1 MATVIPFEERAVAH
15 LRERLGEAREAN
27 EDLIAFARGH
37 SGAVASIHEA
47 VLAAIECDGVE
58 GLLHVVTQ
66 EWPLILGIDA
76 VALSLIVGDKGFRAD
91 GSGIQLVDPA
101 ILRRAVDAIDG
112 VEMRKVERGHPLFGP
127 ACDADQRLGADQV
140 AGRAEQRMAAAVRP
154 ASAGPA
160 RRAEPRRPSRLRI
173 ADVPW
178 TDACGYDPQVAD
190 APPSLIH
197 PAQALAAEWASY
209 LQHDRRRSAHT
220 VRAYVATAHR
230 LIDFLGRYRGE
241 EILRAGLLD
250 LSAAD
255 LRAFLAD
262 RRGQGL
268 GASSAARELSG
279 VRAFL
284 IYAAEQQGHHAQLPR
299 TRAPKRPRTLPRPAA
314 PDEAVELAEN
324 AAEAASAP
332 WIGARDLAILLLLY
346 GAGLRVAEAM
356 SLRAAVLPIG
366 QTLRVTGKRSK
377 TRVVPVVPAV
387 REAIDDYVR
396 QCPYPVSGDTPLFVG
411 ARGGPLNPDLV
422 RRVVAAARRRLGLP
436 ETLTPH
442 ALRHS
447 FATHLLAR
455 GADLRALQELLGHA
469 SLSSTQI
476 YTAVDAARLLDVY
489 RHAHPRA

>member
-1 MATVIPFEERAVAH
+1 MADE
-15 LRERLGEAREAN
+15 
-27 EDLIAFARGH
+27 
-37 SGAVASIHEA
+37 
-47 VLAAIECDGVE
+47 
-58 GLLHVVTQ
+58 
-66 EWPLILGIDA
+66 
-76 VALSLIVGDKGFRAD
+76 
-91 GSGIQLVDPA
+91 
-101 ILRRAVDAIDG
+101 
-112 VEMRKVERGHPLFGP
+112 
-127 ACDADQRLGADQV
+127 
-140 AGRAEQRMAAAVRP
+140 
-154 ASAGPA
+154 
-160 RRAEPRRPSRLRI
+160 
-173 ADVPW
+173 
-178 TDACGYDPQVAD
+178 
-190 APPSLIH
+190 PPSLAH
-197 PAQALAAEWASY
+197 PAAALVAHWASH
-209 LQHDRRRSAHT
+209 LKHDRRRSAHT

-230 LIDFLGRYRGE
+230 LIDFLGRYRGG
-241 EILRAGLLD
+241 EIAPSGLLN
-250 LSAAD
+250 LGAAD

-262 RRGQGL
+262 RRASGL

-284 IYAAEQQGHHAQLPR
+284 TYAAEQQGHQAQLPR

-314 PDEAVELAEN
+314 PDEALDLAEN
-324 AAEAASAP
+324 AAEAASTP

-346 GAGLRVAEAM
+346 GAGLRVAEAL
-356 SLRAAVLPIG
+356 SLSAAVLPIG

-377 TRVVPVVPAV
+377 TRVVPIVPAV

-396 QCPYPVSGDTPLFVG
+396 RCPYPRRGDVPLFVG

-422 RRVVAAARRRLGLP
+422 RRAVAAARRRLGLP
-436 ETLTPH
+436 DTLTPH